1 MSTLKVDDDIAQL
14 QALPKDILA
23 QEKAITALT
32 GQSVD
37 QKWFVVHGASPQ
49 QTLERLE
56 AFTPALAQAQKAG
69 EIARWRTLPL
79 NSLARQKSDLTLLR
93 DAAPAVTNVLKS
105 AGLSAVSPN
114 LDAMPV
120 SVDAWLES
128 PASEGWRLLWL
139 TLPDGES
146 GVLVP
151 VDGAKNSAH
160 LGELAA
166 RHDGVVWV
174 DRKASFDG
182 LFALYRTL
190 LTGLLFAALAV
201 IACGAM
207 LRLGW
212 RKGLISL
219 VPSVLSLSCGLAVL
233 AATGHPVNLFSLLA
247 LVLVLGIGINYTLF
261 FSNPRGTPLTSML
274 AITLAMMTT
283 LLTLGMLVFSATQAI
298 SSFGIVLVSAVA
310 LTAALLLAG
319 CSHSTD
325 TKETRPQAWL
335 QPGTKVTL
343 PPPGI
348 SPAVSSQQLLTGSFN
363 GQTQSLLVMLNADAH
378 KVTLAGLSSVGI
390 RLFLATYDET
400 GIHTEQSIVVPQLP
414 PASQVLAD
422 VMLSHWPI
430 SAWQPQLPKGWTL
443 TDNGDRRE
451 LRNASG
457 KLVTE
462 IVYLQRK
469 GKREPISIE
478 QHVFKYHI
486 TIQYLGD

>member
-1 MSTLKVDDDIAQL
+1 MN
-14 QALPKDILA
+14 
-23 QEKAITALT
+23 
-32 GQSVD
+32 
-37 QKWFVVHGASPQ
+37 
-49 QTLERLE
+49 
-56 AFTPALAQAQKAG
+56 AF
-69 EIARWRTLPL
+69 
-79 NSLARQKSDLTLLR
+79 
-93 DAAPAVTNVLKS
+93 
-105 AGLSAVSPN
+105 
-114 LDAMPV
+114 
-120 SVDAWLES
+120 
-128 PASEGWRLLWL
+128 
-139 TLPDGES
+139 
-146 GVLVP
+146 
-151 VDGAKNSAH
+151 
-160 LGELAA
+160 
-166 RHDGVVWV
+166 
-174 DRKASFDG
+174 
-182 LFALYRTL
+182 YR
-190 LTGLLFAALAV
+190 
-201 IACGAM
+201 
-207 LRLGW
+207 
-212 RKGLISL
+212 
-219 VPSVLSLSCGLAVL
+219 
-233 AATGHPVNLFSLLA
+233 
-247 LVLVLGIGINYTLF
+247 
-261 FSNPRGTPLTSML
+261 
-274 AITLAMMTT
+274 
-283 LLTLGMLVFSATQAI
+283 
-298 SSFGIVLVSAVA
+298 AVA
-310 LTAALLLAG
+310 LAAALLLAG

-335 QPGTKVTL
+335 QPGTRVTL

-390 RLFLATYDET
+390 RLFTATYDET

>member
-1 MSTLKVDDDIAQL
+1 MN
-14 QALPKDILA
+14 
-23 QEKAITALT
+23 
-32 GQSVD
+32 
-37 QKWFVVHGASPQ
+37 
-49 QTLERLE
+49 
-56 AFTPALAQAQKAG
+56 AF
-69 EIARWRTLPL
+69 
-79 NSLARQKSDLTLLR
+79 
-93 DAAPAVTNVLKS
+93 
-105 AGLSAVSPN
+105 
-114 LDAMPV
+114 
-120 SVDAWLES
+120 
-128 PASEGWRLLWL
+128 
-139 TLPDGES
+139 
-146 GVLVP
+146 
-151 VDGAKNSAH
+151 
-160 LGELAA
+160 
-166 RHDGVVWV
+166 
-174 DRKASFDG
+174 
-182 LFALYRTL
+182 YR
-190 LTGLLFAALAV
+190 
-201 IACGAM
+201 
-207 LRLGW
+207 
-212 RKGLISL
+212 
-219 VPSVLSLSCGLAVL
+219 
-233 AATGHPVNLFSLLA
+233 
-247 LVLVLGIGINYTLF
+247 
-261 FSNPRGTPLTSML
+261 
-274 AITLAMMTT
+274 
-283 LLTLGMLVFSATQAI
+283 
-298 SSFGIVLVSAVA
+298 AVA
-310 LTAALLLAG
+310 LAAALLLAG

-348 SPAVSSQQLLTGSFN
+348 SPAVSSQQLLTGNFN

-462 IVYLQRK
+462 IIYLQRK

>member
-1 MSTLKVDDDIAQL
+1 MN
-14 QALPKDILA
+14 
-23 QEKAITALT
+23 
-32 GQSVD
+32 
-37 QKWFVVHGASPQ
+37 
-49 QTLERLE
+49 
-56 AFTPALAQAQKAG
+56 AF
-69 EIARWRTLPL
+69 
-79 NSLARQKSDLTLLR
+79 
-93 DAAPAVTNVLKS
+93 
-105 AGLSAVSPN
+105 
-114 LDAMPV
+114 
-120 SVDAWLES
+120 
-128 PASEGWRLLWL
+128 
-139 TLPDGES
+139 
-146 GVLVP
+146 
-151 VDGAKNSAH
+151 
-160 LGELAA
+160 
-166 RHDGVVWV
+166 
-174 DRKASFDG
+174 
-182 LFALYRTL
+182 YRA
-190 LTGLLFAALAV
+190 AALA
-201 IACGAM
+201 
-207 LRLGW
+207 
-212 RKGLISL
+212 
-219 VPSVLSLSCGLAVL
+219 
-233 AATGHPVNLFSLLA
+233 
-247 LVLVLGIGINYTLF
+247 
-261 FSNPRGTPLTSML
+261 
-274 AITLAMMTT
+274 
-283 LLTLGMLVFSATQAI
+283 
-298 SSFGIVLVSAVA
+298 
-310 LTAALLLAG
+310 AALLLAG

-325 TKETRPQAWL
+325 TQETRPQAWL
-335 QPGTKVTL
+335 QPGTRVTL

>member
-1 MSTLKVDDDIAQL
+1 MN
-14 QALPKDILA
+14 
-23 QEKAITALT
+23 
-32 GQSVD
+32 
-37 QKWFVVHGASPQ
+37 
-49 QTLERLE
+49 
-56 AFTPALAQAQKAG
+56 AF
-69 EIARWRTLPL
+69 
-79 NSLARQKSDLTLLR
+79 
-93 DAAPAVTNVLKS
+93 
-105 AGLSAVSPN
+105 
-114 LDAMPV
+114 
-120 SVDAWLES
+120 
-128 PASEGWRLLWL
+128 
-139 TLPDGES
+139 
-146 GVLVP
+146 
-151 VDGAKNSAH
+151 
-160 LGELAA
+160 
-166 RHDGVVWV
+166 
-174 DRKASFDG
+174 
-182 LFALYRTL
+182 YR
-190 LTGLLFAALAV
+190 
-201 IACGAM
+201 
-207 LRLGW
+207 
-212 RKGLISL
+212 
-219 VPSVLSLSCGLAVL
+219 
-233 AATGHPVNLFSLLA
+233 
-247 LVLVLGIGINYTLF
+247 
-261 FSNPRGTPLTSML
+261 
-274 AITLAMMTT
+274 
-283 LLTLGMLVFSATQAI
+283 
-298 SSFGIVLVSAVA
+298 AVA
-310 LTAALLLAG
+310 LAAALLLAG

-335 QPGTKVTL
+335 QPGTRVTL

-363 GQTQSLLVMLNADAH
+363 GKTQSLLVMLNADAH

>member
-1 MSTLKVDDDIAQL
+1 MN
-14 QALPKDILA
+14 
-23 QEKAITALT
+23 
-32 GQSVD
+32 
-37 QKWFVVHGASPQ
+37 
-49 QTLERLE
+49 
-56 AFTPALAQAQKAG
+56 AF
-69 EIARWRTLPL
+69 
-79 NSLARQKSDLTLLR
+79 
-93 DAAPAVTNVLKS
+93 
-105 AGLSAVSPN
+105 
-114 LDAMPV
+114 
-120 SVDAWLES
+120 
-128 PASEGWRLLWL
+128 
-139 TLPDGES
+139 
-146 GVLVP
+146 
-151 VDGAKNSAH
+151 
-160 LGELAA
+160 
-166 RHDGVVWV
+166 
-174 DRKASFDG
+174 
-182 LFALYRTL
+182 YR
-190 LTGLLFAALAV
+190 
-201 IACGAM
+201 
-207 LRLGW
+207 
-212 RKGLISL
+212 
-219 VPSVLSLSCGLAVL
+219 
-233 AATGHPVNLFSLLA
+233 
-247 LVLVLGIGINYTLF
+247 
-261 FSNPRGTPLTSML
+261 
-274 AITLAMMTT
+274 
-283 LLTLGMLVFSATQAI
+283 
-298 SSFGIVLVSAVA
+298 AVA
-310 LTAALLLAG
+310 LAAALLLAG

-335 QPGTKVTL
+335 QQGTKVTL

>member
-1 MSTLKVDDDIAQL
+1 MN
-14 QALPKDILA
+14 
-23 QEKAITALT
+23 
-32 GQSVD
+32 
-37 QKWFVVHGASPQ
+37 
-49 QTLERLE
+49 
-56 AFTPALAQAQKAG
+56 AFYRTVALA
-69 EIARWRTLPL
+69 
-79 NSLARQKSDLTLLR
+79 
-93 DAAPAVTNVLKS
+93 
-105 AGLSAVSPN
+105 
-114 LDAMPV
+114 
-120 SVDAWLES
+120 
-128 PASEGWRLLWL
+128 
-139 TLPDGES
+139 
-146 GVLVP
+146 
-151 VDGAKNSAH
+151 
-160 LGELAA
+160 
-166 RHDGVVWV
+166 
-174 DRKASFDG
+174 
-182 LFALYRTL
+182 
-190 LTGLLFAALAV
+190 
-201 IACGAM
+201 
-207 LRLGW
+207 
-212 RKGLISL
+212 
-219 VPSVLSLSCGLAVL
+219 
-233 AATGHPVNLFSLLA
+233 
-247 LVLVLGIGINYTLF
+247 
-261 FSNPRGTPLTSML
+261 
-274 AITLAMMTT
+274 
-283 LLTLGMLVFSATQAI
+283 
-298 SSFGIVLVSAVA
+298 
-310 LTAALLLAG
+310 AALLLAG

-335 QPGTKVTL
+335 QPGTRVTL

-390 RLFLATYDET
+390 RLFLATYDES

>member
-1 MSTLKVDDDIAQL
+1 MN
-14 QALPKDILA
+14 
-23 QEKAITALT
+23 
-32 GQSVD
+32 
-37 QKWFVVHGASPQ
+37 
-49 QTLERLE
+49 
-56 AFTPALAQAQKAG
+56 AF
-69 EIARWRTLPL
+69 
-79 NSLARQKSDLTLLR
+79 
-93 DAAPAVTNVLKS
+93 
-105 AGLSAVSPN
+105 
-114 LDAMPV
+114 
-120 SVDAWLES
+120 
-128 PASEGWRLLWL
+128 
-139 TLPDGES
+139 
-146 GVLVP
+146 
-151 VDGAKNSAH
+151 
-160 LGELAA
+160 
-166 RHDGVVWV
+166 
-174 DRKASFDG
+174 
-182 LFALYRTL
+182 YRA
-190 LTGLLFAALAV
+190 AALA
-201 IACGAM
+201 
-207 LRLGW
+207 
-212 RKGLISL
+212 
-219 VPSVLSLSCGLAVL
+219 
-233 AATGHPVNLFSLLA
+233 
-247 LVLVLGIGINYTLF
+247 
-261 FSNPRGTPLTSML
+261 
-274 AITLAMMTT
+274 
-283 LLTLGMLVFSATQAI
+283 
-298 SSFGIVLVSAVA
+298 
-310 LTAALLLAG
+310 AALLLAG

-325 TKETRPQAWL
+325 TKDTRPQAWL

>member
-1 MSTLKVDDDIAQL
+1 MN
-14 QALPKDILA
+14 
-23 QEKAITALT
+23 
-32 GQSVD
+32 
-37 QKWFVVHGASPQ
+37 
-49 QTLERLE
+49 
-56 AFTPALAQAQKAG
+56 AF
-69 EIARWRTLPL
+69 
-79 NSLARQKSDLTLLR
+79 
-93 DAAPAVTNVLKS
+93 
-105 AGLSAVSPN
+105 
-114 LDAMPV
+114 
-120 SVDAWLES
+120 
-128 PASEGWRLLWL
+128 
-139 TLPDGES
+139 
-146 GVLVP
+146 
-151 VDGAKNSAH
+151 
-160 LGELAA
+160 
-166 RHDGVVWV
+166 
-174 DRKASFDG
+174 
-182 LFALYRTL
+182 YRT
-190 LTGLLFAALAV
+190 
-201 IACGAM
+201 
-207 LRLGW
+207 
-212 RKGLISL
+212 
-219 VPSVLSLSCGLAVL
+219 
-233 AATGHPVNLFSLLA
+233 
-247 LVLVLGIGINYTLF
+247 
-261 FSNPRGTPLTSML
+261 
-274 AITLAMMTT
+274 
-283 LLTLGMLVFSATQAI
+283 
-298 SSFGIVLVSAVA
+298 VA

-325 TKETRPQAWL
+325 TQETRPQAWL
-335 QPGTKVTL
+335 QPGTRVTL

-443 TDNGDRRE
+443 TDTGDRRE

>member
-1 MSTLKVDDDIAQL
+1 MN
-14 QALPKDILA
+14 
-23 QEKAITALT
+23 
-32 GQSVD
+32 
-37 QKWFVVHGASPQ
+37 
-49 QTLERLE
+49 
-56 AFTPALAQAQKAG
+56 AF
-69 EIARWRTLPL
+69 
-79 NSLARQKSDLTLLR
+79 
-93 DAAPAVTNVLKS
+93 
-105 AGLSAVSPN
+105 
-114 LDAMPV
+114 
-120 SVDAWLES
+120 
-128 PASEGWRLLWL
+128 
-139 TLPDGES
+139 
-146 GVLVP
+146 
-151 VDGAKNSAH
+151 
-160 LGELAA
+160 
-166 RHDGVVWV
+166 
-174 DRKASFDG
+174 
-182 LFALYRTL
+182 Y
-190 LTGLLFAALAV
+190 
-201 IACGAM
+201 
-207 LRLGW
+207 
-212 RKGLISL
+212 
-219 VPSVLSLSCGLAVL
+219 
-233 AATGHPVNLFSLLA
+233 
-247 LVLVLGIGINYTLF
+247 
-261 FSNPRGTPLTSML
+261 
-274 AITLAMMTT
+274 
-283 LLTLGMLVFSATQAI
+283 
-298 SSFGIVLVSAVA
+298 SAVA
-310 LTAALLLAG
+310 LAEALLLAG

-335 QPGTKVTL
+335 QPGTRVTL

-462 IVYLQRK
+462 IVYLQLK

>member
-1 MSTLKVDDDIAQL
+1 MN
-14 QALPKDILA
+14 
-23 QEKAITALT
+23 
-32 GQSVD
+32 
-37 QKWFVVHGASPQ
+37 
-49 QTLERLE
+49 
-56 AFTPALAQAQKAG
+56 AF
-69 EIARWRTLPL
+69 
-79 NSLARQKSDLTLLR
+79 
-93 DAAPAVTNVLKS
+93 
-105 AGLSAVSPN
+105 
-114 LDAMPV
+114 
-120 SVDAWLES
+120 
-128 PASEGWRLLWL
+128 
-139 TLPDGES
+139 
-146 GVLVP
+146 
-151 VDGAKNSAH
+151 
-160 LGELAA
+160 
-166 RHDGVVWV
+166 
-174 DRKASFDG
+174 
-182 LFALYRTL
+182 YRA
-190 LTGLLFAALAV
+190 AALA
-201 IACGAM
+201 
-207 LRLGW
+207 
-212 RKGLISL
+212 
-219 VPSVLSLSCGLAVL
+219 
-233 AATGHPVNLFSLLA
+233 
-247 LVLVLGIGINYTLF
+247 
-261 FSNPRGTPLTSML
+261 
-274 AITLAMMTT
+274 
-283 LLTLGMLVFSATQAI
+283 
-298 SSFGIVLVSAVA
+298 
-310 LTAALLLAG
+310 AALLLAG
-319 CSHSTD
+319 CSHLTD

-390 RLFLATYDET
+390 RLFLATYDEA

-451 LRNASG
+451 LRNAGG

>member
-1 MSTLKVDDDIAQL
+1 MN
-14 QALPKDILA
+14 
-23 QEKAITALT
+23 
-32 GQSVD
+32 
-37 QKWFVVHGASPQ
+37 
-49 QTLERLE
+49 
-56 AFTPALAQAQKAG
+56 AF
-69 EIARWRTLPL
+69 
-79 NSLARQKSDLTLLR
+79 
-93 DAAPAVTNVLKS
+93 
-105 AGLSAVSPN
+105 
-114 LDAMPV
+114 
-120 SVDAWLES
+120 
-128 PASEGWRLLWL
+128 
-139 TLPDGES
+139 
-146 GVLVP
+146 
-151 VDGAKNSAH
+151 
-160 LGELAA
+160 
-166 RHDGVVWV
+166 
-174 DRKASFDG
+174 
-182 LFALYRTL
+182 YR
-190 LTGLLFAALAV
+190 
-201 IACGAM
+201 
-207 LRLGW
+207 
-212 RKGLISL
+212 
-219 VPSVLSLSCGLAVL
+219 
-233 AATGHPVNLFSLLA
+233 
-247 LVLVLGIGINYTLF
+247 
-261 FSNPRGTPLTSML
+261 
-274 AITLAMMTT
+274 
-283 LLTLGMLVFSATQAI
+283 
-298 SSFGIVLVSAVA
+298 AVA
-310 LTAALLLAG
+310 LAAALLLSG

>member
-1 MSTLKVDDDIAQL
+1 M
-14 QALPKDILA
+14 
-23 QEKAITALT
+23 
-32 GQSVD
+32 
-37 QKWFVVHGASPQ
+37 
-49 QTLERLE
+49 
-56 AFTPALAQAQKAG
+56 
-69 EIARWRTLPL
+69 
-79 NSLARQKSDLTLLR
+79 N
-93 DAAPAVTNVLKS
+93 AVY
-105 AGLSAVSPN
+105 
-114 LDAMPV
+114 
-120 SVDAWLES
+120 
-128 PASEGWRLLWL
+128 
-139 TLPDGES
+139 
-146 GVLVP
+146 
-151 VDGAKNSAH
+151 H
-160 LGELAA
+160 
-166 RHDGVVWV
+166 
-174 DRKASFDG
+174 
-182 LFALYRTL
+182 
-190 LTGLLFAALAV
+190 
-201 IACGAM
+201 
-207 LRLGW
+207 
-212 RKGLISL
+212 
-219 VPSVLSLSCGLAVL
+219 
-233 AATGHPVNLFSLLA
+233 
-247 LVLVLGIGINYTLF
+247 
-261 FSNPRGTPLTSML
+261 
-274 AITLAMMTT
+274 
-283 LLTLGMLVFSATQAI
+283 
-298 SSFGIVLVSAVA
+298 AVA
-310 LTAALLLAG
+310 LAAALLLAG

-390 RLFLATYDET
+390 RLFLATYDES

>member
-1 MSTLKVDDDIAQL
+1 MN
-14 QALPKDILA
+14 
-23 QEKAITALT
+23 
-32 GQSVD
+32 
-37 QKWFVVHGASPQ
+37 
-49 QTLERLE
+49 
-56 AFTPALAQAQKAG
+56 AF
-69 EIARWRTLPL
+69 
-79 NSLARQKSDLTLLR
+79 
-93 DAAPAVTNVLKS
+93 
-105 AGLSAVSPN
+105 
-114 LDAMPV
+114 
-120 SVDAWLES
+120 
-128 PASEGWRLLWL
+128 
-139 TLPDGES
+139 
-146 GVLVP
+146 
-151 VDGAKNSAH
+151 
-160 LGELAA
+160 
-166 RHDGVVWV
+166 
-174 DRKASFDG
+174 
-182 LFALYRTL
+182 YR
-190 LTGLLFAALAV
+190 
-201 IACGAM
+201 
-207 LRLGW
+207 
-212 RKGLISL
+212 
-219 VPSVLSLSCGLAVL
+219 
-233 AATGHPVNLFSLLA
+233 
-247 LVLVLGIGINYTLF
+247 
-261 FSNPRGTPLTSML
+261 
-274 AITLAMMTT
+274 
-283 LLTLGMLVFSATQAI
+283 
-298 SSFGIVLVSAVA
+298 AVA

-325 TKETRPQAWL
+325 TQETRPQAWL
-335 QPGTKVTL
+335 QPGTRVTL

-422 VMLSHWPI
+422 VMLSHWPL

-443 TDNGDRRE
+443 TDTGDRRE